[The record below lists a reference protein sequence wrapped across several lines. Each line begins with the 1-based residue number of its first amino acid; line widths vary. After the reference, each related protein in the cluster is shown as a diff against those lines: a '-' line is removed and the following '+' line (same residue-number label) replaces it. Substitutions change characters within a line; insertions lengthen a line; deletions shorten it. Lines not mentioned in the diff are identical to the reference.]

1 MPDKYMS
8 ITVEVGHIE
17 YDEEGSGVVFNDSTE
32 TFDTSDQSAPFADL
46 FDDLAFEIRSTL
58 E

>member
-8 ITVEVGHIE
+8 VTVEVGHIE
-17 YDEEGSGVVFNDSTE
+17 YDEEGNGVVFNDSTE
-32 TFDTSDQSAPFADL
+32 TFDTTDQSAPFADL